1 MDSFM
6 KKHSHASNLL
16 NYNAVDDKA
25 SALHNHGPK
34 DPKTGKNTH
43 PLSTKEEKKAK
54 IKLIEQRLT
63 NRFKRGDHTE
73 SVYTES
79 ELAKNDPRSKKM

>member
-1 MDSFM
+1 MNSFM

-34 DPKTGKNTH
+34 DPKTGKKTH
-43 PLSTKEEKKAK
+43 PPYTKEDIEA
-54 IKLIEQRLT
+54 IKQRVY
-63 NRFKRGDHTE
+63 NRNKRGDDTE
-73 SVYTES
+73 SVYTKS
-79 ELAKNDPRSKKM
+79 ELAKDDPRSKNK

>member
-1 MDSFM
+1 MNSFM

-25 SALHNHGPK
+25 SALHSHGPI
-34 DPKTGKNTH
+34 DPKTGKKTH
-43 PLSTKEEKKAK
+43 PEWTKEDIKALK
-54 IKLIEQRLT
+54 QRVY
-63 NRFKRGDHTE
+63 NRNKRGDDTE

-79 ELAKNDPRSKKM
+79 EKAKDDPRSKKIKK